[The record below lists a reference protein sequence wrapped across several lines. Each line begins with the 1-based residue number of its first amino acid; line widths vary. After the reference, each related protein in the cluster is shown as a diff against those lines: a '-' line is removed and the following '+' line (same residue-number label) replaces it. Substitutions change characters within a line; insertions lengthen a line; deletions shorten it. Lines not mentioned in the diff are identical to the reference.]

1 MIPVIISGGSGTRLW
16 PVSRQSLP
24 KQFCELLDETLYV
37 KTYKRLAPL
46 GEPWTVTTE
55 ALKTLT
61 NKSLKDINGNP
72 KQVIFEPMARNTAPA
87 VAILCRVLELQNKQN
102 EVAGV
107 FPADHFI
114 ENDSA
119 FRNAV
124 KQAVQ
129 LAEQPEVVTI
139 GIKPTYPATGYGYIE
154 VATSTNANATSPS
167 PALKALRFREK
178 PNEATAK
185 EFLSQGNFF
194 WNAGMFVFKVS
205 HMIELF
211 KKHMP
216 ELWNLCA
223 QLKSDHSNLKE
234 LYEKMPSQSIDYG
247 IMEKLPGHTCIAS
260 QFDWSDVGSWDAIA
274 DMHAQKRGE
283 WATTPNSTSVNAKNN
298 FVNGMPQKTY
308 AIIGADD
315 LVVVDTEDALLI
327 AKRGTTEKTKD
338 VLESLKK
345 QGHRS
350 ATEHRFEIRP
360 WGKFEILR
368 DTEYYKS
375 KVITIDPGAQISYQ
389 SHAKRSE
396 LWVVVKGEGEV
407 VINDTTHPVKYGS
420 HIHIPVGAKH
430 QIINKSAAPVEFV
443 EVQLGNYFG
452 EDDIVRYRDVYN
464 RI

>member
-16 PVSRQSLP
+16 PVSRQTLP
-24 KQFCELLDETLYV
+24 KQFCDLLDESLYT
-37 KTYKRLAPL
+37 KTYKRLKPL
-46 GEPWTVTTE
+46 GEPWTVTT
-55 ALKTLT
+55 ATLKTLT
-61 NKSLKDINGNP
+61 DKALKELGGKSE
-72 KQVIFEPMARNTAPA
+72 QVIYEPMARNTAPA
-87 VAILCRVLELQNKQN
+87 VAILCRILETQNKQN

-114 ENDSA
+114 ENDTA
-119 FRNAV
+119 FREAV
-124 KQAVQ
+124 QQAAQ
-129 LAEQPEVVTI
+129 LAEQNQIITI
-139 GIKPTYPATGYGYIE
+139 GIKPTHPATGYGYIE
-154 VATSTNANATSPS
+154 IDQLSPKNQNALA
-167 PALKALRFREK
+167 AKRFREK

-185 EFLSQGNFF
+185 EFLASGNFL

-211 KKHMP
+211 KQHMP
-216 ELWNLCA
+216 ELWSLCA
-223 QLKSDHSNLKE
+223 QLKSDQSNLKE

-247 IMEKLPGHTCIAS
+247 IMEKLPGHICIAS

-274 DMHAQKRGE
+274 DMHSQNRGQ
-283 WATTPNSTSVNAKNN
+283 WAATPNTTLVDSKNN
-298 FVNGMPQKTY
+298 FVNGMNQKTY
-308 AIIGADD
+308 ALIGAED

-338 VLESLKK
+338 VLEALKK
-345 QGHRS
+345 QGNRV

-407 VINDTTHPVKYGS
+407 VINDQPHPVKYGS

-430 QIINKSAAPVEFV
+430 QIINKSGASIEFV

-452 EDDIVRYRDVYN
+452 EDDIVRYRDVYG
-464 RI
+464 RG